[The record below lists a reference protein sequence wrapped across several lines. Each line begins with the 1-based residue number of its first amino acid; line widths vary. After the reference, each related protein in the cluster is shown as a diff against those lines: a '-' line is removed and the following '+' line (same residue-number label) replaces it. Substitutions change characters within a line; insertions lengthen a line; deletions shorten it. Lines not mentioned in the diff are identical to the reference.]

1 MEYCTKLIKF
11 PTIVQTSVKA
21 EKPLTCLFSAAR
33 FSLNS
38 STLTFKALVV
48 TLMLGRYFLSTKGSS
63 HIVLPKLQDQS
74 ENNKSL
80 GERFPFSL
88 IQAPFFFLRPVT
100 LLPGSIHVIKS
111 PNLIIWRQ
119 LVDTSWLYSVKGD
132 GSKCEHQNFFLWG
145 WGGGG
150 KRTSINFTLFSIL
163 VCL

>member
-1 MEYCTKLIKF
+1 MECCTKLIKF

-38 STLTFKALVV
+38 SILTFKALVV

-80 GERFPFSL
+80 GERFTFSL
-88 IQAPFFFLRPVT
+88 IQAHFFFFFLRPVT
-100 LLPGSIHVIKS
+100 LLPGSIHLIKS
-111 PNLIIWRQ
+111 HNLISWRQ

-145 WGGGG
+145 GGEE
-150 KRTSINFTLFSIL
+150 LP
-163 VCL
+163 

>member
-74 ENNKSL
+74 ENTRRAIHFFIDTGTL
-80 GERFPFSL
+80 
-88 IQAPFFFLRPVT
+88 FFFWCPVT

-111 PNLIIWRQ
+111 PNLISWPQ
-119 LVDTSWLYSVKGD
+119 LVDTSWLYSVKGN

-145 WGGGG
+145 WGRG
-150 KRTSINFTLFSIL
+150 RTSINFTLFSIL